1 MEIYFPIA
9 EMPINVLLLVFLGF
23 FVGVISGFFGIGG
36 GFLMTPLLVFAGVTP
51 AIAVGT
57 QASQLVASSMAGLVR
72 YRAGDNIDYKMA
84 LVLLAG
90 GFIGSLIGIEI
101 FSYLQSKGL
110 IDLFIPV
117 VYIVLFG
124 SLSALIMVE
133 SIKKIRGTN
142 KIIITNNTNT
152 SDTHPWYITHFDKSN
167 IRVNLLKPLLIGVFI
182 GLTVAILGAGG
193 GFLLIPAMA
202 YIMGMK
208 GRIVAGTSMFQVFFL
223 ACFVTYMQA
232 TQNYTVDILLATFL
246 VIGGVFGTQ
255 LGIKF
260 SNTISE
266 NYNRLLLALIV
277 MIVCLA
283 LLFKLIYPPESI
295 YTVKYLW

>member
-101 FSYLQSKGL
+101 FSYLQSKGS

-167 IRVNLLKPLLIGVFI
+167 IRVNILKPLLIGVFI

-208 GRIVAGTSMFQVFFL
+208 GKIVAGTSMFQVFFL

>member
-1 MEIYFPIA
+1 
-9 EMPINVLLLVFLGF
+9 
-23 FVGVISGFFGIGG
+23 
-36 GFLMTPLLVFAGVTP
+36 
-51 AIAVGT
+51 
-57 QASQLVASSMAGLVR
+57 
-72 YRAGDNIDYKMA
+72 
-84 LVLLAG
+84 
-90 GFIGSLIGIEI
+90 
-101 FSYLQSKGL
+101 
-110 IDLFIPV
+110 
-117 VYIVLFG
+117 
-124 SLSALIMVE
+124 
-133 SIKKIRGTN
+133 
-142 KIIITNNTNT
+142 
-152 SDTHPWYITHFDKSN
+152 
-167 IRVNLLKPLLIGVFI
+167 
-182 GLTVAILGAGG
+182 
-193 GFLLIPAMA
+193 MA